1 MVRML
6 SPARLGGRGQGNIG
20 HWAFKWTPWD
30 SEVPSQ
36 RRNQGQGDREPLK
49 QEHRSLC
56 FLLEVVGLV
65 TRRGGGG
72 EHPDAKRRG
81 STVLPPPL
89 RGYADR
95 RVSPRKGRAERPK
108 SPFWVVQGRLLST
121 GLPEIQP

>member
-1 MVRML
+1 ML
-6 SPARLGGRGQGNIG
+6 AS
-20 HWAFKWTPWD
+20 WD
-30 SEVPSQ
+30 SELLFKV
-36 RRNQGQGDREPLK
+36 RNKGQGDQEHLK

-65 TRRGGGG
+65 NRRGGGG

-95 RVSPRKGRAERPK
+95 RVSPRKGRDKRPK
-108 SPFWVVQGRLLST
+108 SPFWVVKVLLLST

>member
-1 MVRML
+1 ML
-6 SPARLGGRGQGNIG
+6 AS
-20 HWAFKWTPWD
+20 WD
-30 SEVPSQ
+30 SELLFKV
-36 RRNQGQGDREPLK
+36 RNKGQGDQEPLK

-65 TRRGGGG
+65 NRRGGGG

-95 RVSPRKGRAERPK
+95 RVSPRKG
-108 SPFWVVQGRLLST
+108 
-121 GLPEIQP
+121 

>member
-1 MVRML
+1 MRML

-20 HWAFKWTPWD
+20 HWAFMLASWD
-30 SEVPSQ
+30 SELLFKV
-36 RRNQGQGDREPLK
+36 RNKGQGDREPLK

-65 TRRGGGG
+65 NRRGGGG

-95 RVSPRKGRAERPK
+95 RVSPRKG
-108 SPFWVVQGRLLST
+108 
-121 GLPEIQP
+121 